1 MTPEAP
7 KKPGRPK
14 SILGPKA
21 VAYEV
26 AQRKLARAQ
35 KRWDD
40 YQERGAGIK
49 ATLEAAQAEFDTAKA
64 AFAAEL
70 DSVGNE

>member
-21 VAYEV
+21 VAFEV

-40 YQERGAGIK
+40 FQTKGDGLKDQLA
-49 ATLEAAQAEFDTAKA
+49 AAQQEFDQAKA

-70 DSVGNE
+70 DSVGN